1 MAWCGASP
9 LGARLMNKAKLCLPL
24 RSRTPEELDRSRLS
38 IPKPRQLR
46 RHAHALTVIVARVEC
61 SFDDDI
67 RYSTHL

>member
-9 LGARLMNKAKLCLPL
+9 LGARLMKKAKLCLPL
-24 RSRTPEELDRSRLS
+24 RSRTPEELDRSRLADA
-38 IPKPRQLR
+38 KTKAVAQT
-46 RHAHALTVIVARVEC
+46 AHALTVIVARVEC